1 MVDASLSPCAFVRI
15 FRAVTFNSMMFRSW
29 VLGVLFSL
37 VAAVS
42 AQRPT
47 ATLLSSGLVRLDL
60 DGFRVFADGPIASDM
75 AAMGVDDVVLFAT
88 EPTSPPAGGR
98 TFMPSMTGEL
108 LERRTER
115 LGEKTAIYVHPVVT
129 PLGEATH
136 YSYLVQWNGR
146 RIYFTGE
153 TTDTK
158 ELLALTDLDLVF
170 ATPAIVAEVV
180 KAGKEIGG
188 RMVVIYHNTAKLEEL
203 SVPCYHCK
211 VIVPAE
217 GETIQLFR

>member
-1 MVDASLSPCAFVRI
+1 MCRSYPSLVLALFL
-15 FRAVTFNSMMFRSW
+15 
-29 VLGVLFSL
+29 VLGLK
-37 VAAVS
+37 

-47 ATLLSSGLVRLDL
+47 ATFISESLVRLDL
-60 DGFRVFADGPIASDM
+60 DGIRVFADAPTDPV
-75 AAMGVDDVVLFAT
+75 AAGIGVDDVVLFAT
-88 EPTSPPAGGR
+88 EPASPPAGGR

-129 PLGEATH
+129 PIGEAPH

-170 ATPAIVAEVV
+170 ATPAIVAEVAKV
-180 KAGKEIGG
+180 GKEIGG
-188 RMVVIYHNTAKLEEL
+188 RMVVIYHNTGKLEEV
-203 SVPCYHCK
+203 SVPCYRCK
-211 VIVPAE
+211 VMAPAV